1 MLLYPYMKGRIL
13 VKNISE
19 NVGNTVVMAGW
30 VNIRRDQ
37 GKMVFF
43 DLRDMSGI
51 LQCVVLPNHTEAL
64 EVAKDIRPEWVL
76 KVTGIVNKRPEKNI
90 NPNIVGG
97 DVELEVTNIEVLSQ
111 AKELPFSNDA
121 ELNLDTLLDYRPLTL
136 RRQRENAI
144 FKVQNI
150 ILKSFREFLNNENF
164 TEFRAPALV
173 GGDAEGGTETF
184 KLDYFYDKT
193 AYLAT
198 SPQLYKQMCVMGDF
212 QRVFEIGPVF
222 RA

>member
-76 KVTGIVNKRPEKNI
+76 KLTGIVNKRPEKNV

-97 DVELEVTNIEVLSQ
+97 DVELEVTDIEVLNQ
-111 AKELPFSNDA
+111 A
-121 ELNLDTLLDYRPLTL
+121 
-136 RRQRENAI
+136 
-144 FKVQNI
+144 
-150 ILKSFREFLNNENF
+150 
-164 TEFRAPALV
+164 
-173 GGDAEGGTETF
+173 ET
-184 KLDYFYDKT
+184 
-193 AYLAT
+193 
-198 SPQLYKQMCVMGDF
+198 P
-212 QRVFEIGPVF
+212 VFELDKDSFEVGEDVTVILIYVNKE
-222 RA
+222 